1 MTNVKYYLGHCT
13 APQKYY
19 EDLLCVF
26 ITFSEHLLD
35 KTPQN
40 GSVTTPSWTT
50 APAQLPSDFCPPDSY
65 PWVIPPWITFP
76 QSIIPYEI
84 PPAQLPT
91 ESCPQTIIP
100 EWFPRGNCPP
110 DKYPMKMYINN
121 RNTKEWVKLMIYGN
135 KTNWSEKIIWI
146 NDIFI

>member
-13 APQKYY
+13 TPQKYY

-40 GSVTTPSWTT
+40 GSMTIPSWTT
-50 APAQLPSDFCPPDSY
+50 APAQLPPGQLPSDFYPPDNY
-65 PWVIPPWITFP
+65 PWVIPLWITFP

-100 EWFPRGNCPP
+100 E
-110 DKYPMKMYINN
+110 
-121 RNTKEWVKLMIYGN
+121 
-135 KTNWSEKIIWI
+135 
-146 NDIFI
+146 